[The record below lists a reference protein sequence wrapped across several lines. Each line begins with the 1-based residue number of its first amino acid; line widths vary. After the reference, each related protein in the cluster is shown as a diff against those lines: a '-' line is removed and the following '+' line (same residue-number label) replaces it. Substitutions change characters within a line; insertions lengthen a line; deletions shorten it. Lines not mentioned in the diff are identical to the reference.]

1 ALLDLTSRDLKKG
14 GRHHTRRDLVPLH
27 TAWCRMLWRSRTIAW
42 SRRRGRMS
50 GVSRVLRIG
59 DEEVYSLSPKG
70 QLMLHFGT
78 SLIRTTIRG
87 AIRVAAL
94 LLIVAGAA
102 GGQEPEEQPPLER
115 PPVQLPPST
124 TVAEARRAASPHSY
138 WRGVNATTGCARG
151 LTLHECASVER
162 AITRLL
168 RHEEPFCR
176 AMGER
181 VRERIAQG

>member
-1 ALLDLTSRDLKKG
+1 
-14 GRHHTRRDLVPLH
+14 
-27 TAWCRMLWRSRTIAW
+27 
-42 SRRRGRMS
+42 
-50 GVSRVLRIG
+50 
-59 DEEVYSLSPKG
+59 
-70 QLMLHFGT
+70 MLHFGT

-181 VRERIAQG
+181 VRERIAQGRVVVPAVDGPIMGPRVQRGDIVLPANWVNRPTLVLLLVAQVSEEGMDAAERCDGDPASS